1 MSQSELMEQYQEIAD
16 EFLNLLDSTN
26 VDKPAKKDVK
36 ALRNFLREH
45 PELWA
50 FVGDLTEQAI
60 LHLIEKTQGKPGLKE
75 SLKTGYRQLQ
85 KELGMET
92 SPPLE
97 RLLIQQVV
105 MAWLRLSY
113 VEYWYTDN
121 TEGGELIRRVDHWD
135 RRLNA
140 AQRRFLRACSTL
152 ARIRKM
158 NLPPIQVNIGRN
170 QINQVQP

>member
-1 MSQSELMEQYQEIAD
+1 MSQSELIEQHEEIAE

-26 VDKPAKKDVK
+26 VDKPAKKDVA
-36 ALRNFLREH
+36 ALRRFLREH

-50 FVGDLTEQAI
+50 YVGDLAEQAI
-60 LHLIEKTQGKPGLKE
+60 LHLIEAMGAKPAMTE
-75 SLKTGYRQLQ
+75 SLKTGY
-85 KELGMET
+85 KEVIKGLGLTT

-105 MAWLRLSY
+105 MAWLRLAY
-113 VEYWYTDN
+113 VEYQYTSITD
-121 TEGGELIRRVDHWD
+121 GDQLIRRVDHWE

-152 ARIRKM
+152 ARIRKL
-158 NLPPIQVNIGRN
+158 NLPPIQVNIGQN

>member
-1 MSQSELMEQYQEIAD
+1 MSQSKLLEQHKEIAN

-26 VDKPAKKDVK
+26 IDKPAKKDVK
-36 ALRNFLREH
+36 ALRNFLSEH
-45 PELWA
+45 PDLWA
-50 FVGDLTEQAI
+50 YGGDLAEQAI
-60 LHLIEKTQGKPGLKE
+60 LKLIEQSQATPALKE
-75 SLKTGYRQLQ
+75 SLKTGYKQMQLA
-85 KELGMET
+85 LGMNT

-105 MAWLRLSY
+105 MAWLRLAY
-113 VEYWYTDN
+113 VELHYTDV
-121 TEGGELIRRVDHWD
+121 TGGEQLIRRVDHWE

-152 ARIRKM
+152 ARIRKL
-158 NLPPIQVNIGRN
+158 NLPPIQVNIGQN